1 MKCLV
6 TGGCGF
12 IGSHVVDLLIDRG
25 YNVLVIDNLSTGNI
39 DNLNPNAEFV
49 NADVTNLSEIK
60 GYFKDV
66 DYVFHLAALPRIQP
80 SFTDPQGHE
89 QVNVM
94 GTINCIM
101 CCVENK
107 VKKFVFAASSS
118 CYGNPTE
125 IPTSESADVN
135 CLSPYALQKYT
146 AEQYCLIL
154 GERYGIDVNSVRYF
168 NPYGPRSFNPKNS
181 LNAYSS
187 VVGVFKS
194 QAESGK
200 LKITGDG
207 EQSRDFIHVYDL
219 AEATVLAAEK
229 DVSGEVFNV
238 GYGEC
243 HSINQL
249 AKYFNCDIEYVE
261 PRPGEAN
268 ITLSSISKAR
278 NLLGWEPK
286 ISLEQG
292 VKLL

>member
-125 IPTSESADVN
+125 IPTSESADV
-135 CLSPYALQKYT
+135 
-146 AEQYCLIL
+146 
-154 GERYGIDVNSVRYF
+154 
-168 NPYGPRSFNPKNS
+168 
-181 LNAYSS
+181 
-187 VVGVFKS
+187 
-194 QAESGK
+194 
-200 LKITGDG
+200 
-207 EQSRDFIHVYDL
+207 IH
-219 AEATVLAAEK
+219 
-229 DVSGEVFNV
+229 
-238 GYGEC
+238 
-243 HSINQL
+243 NQ
-249 AKYFNCDIEYVE
+249 
-261 PRPGEAN
+261 RP
-268 ITLSSISKAR
+268 
-278 NLLGWEPK
+278 
-286 ISLEQG
+286 
-292 VKLL
+292 